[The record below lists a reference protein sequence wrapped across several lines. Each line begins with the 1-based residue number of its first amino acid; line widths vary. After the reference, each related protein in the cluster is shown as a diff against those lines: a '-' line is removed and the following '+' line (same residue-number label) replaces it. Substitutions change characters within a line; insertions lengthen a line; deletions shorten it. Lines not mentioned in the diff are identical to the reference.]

1 MKLPV
6 LMSLISGGAV
16 LIITLVLLSIYIWE
30 YFDKNGIKKTVL
42 LIACIL
48 LGISVSILY
57 VSMWFINPLV
67 IGIITLVIAFLLFLL
82 FFYLLLF
89 SKPW

>member
-57 VSMWFINPLV
+57 VSMWFINPLI

-82 FFYLLLF
+82 FFYLL

>member
-82 FFYLLLF
+82 FFYLL

>member
-1 MKLPV
+1 
-6 LMSLISGGAV
+6 MSLISGGAV

-82 FFYLLLF
+82 FFYLL

>member
-6 LMSLISGGAV
+6 LMSLISGGAI
-16 LIITLVLLSIYIWE
+16 LIITLVLLSIYIRE
-30 YFDKNGIKKTVL
+30 YFDKNGVKKTVL
-42 LIACIL
+42 LVACIL

-67 IGIITLVIAFLLFLL
+67 IGIITIVIAFSLLLL
-82 FFYLLLF
+82 SFYLLAK
-89 SKPW
+89 S

>member
-6 LMSLISGGAV
+6 LMSLISGGVV